1 MTFPTIE
8 AAIDDG
14 RIPEATR
21 EDYEVRMHKDPRGT
35 KKVLAALPKAV
46 HRDGDTEYPT
56 AALSSRE
63 RKAVAAARKSPQ
75 AVHAEPG
82 ALSAPTASVEPQTGD
97 DFDGDAYPPGWLNR
111 RERETIAAASSGER
125 RSRVTREAA

>member
-1 MTFPTIE
+1 MTFPSIE
-8 AAIDDG
+8 AAIEDG

-56 AALSSRE
+56 VALSSRE
-63 RKAVAAARKSPQ
+63 RKAVAAAKKAPQ

-82 ALSAPTASVEPQTGD
+82 ALKAPTASVEPQTGD
-97 DFDGDAYPPGWLNR
+97 DFEGDAYPDEWLNR
-111 RERETIAAASSGER
+111 RERETRAAHASGQR
-125 RSRVTREAA
+125 RGRVTRSL